1 MTAVT
6 GTRYGS
12 LLYPDP
18 APSAIPR
25 KHPAMK
31 PPPFRYHTPRS
42 LPEALDVLRESPG
55 EARVLAGGQSLVP
68 LLNLRLACPEVLVD
82 LNRVEG
88 LSYIRDDGARLR
100 IGAMTRQREAE
111 FSELLAARSPLV
123 VEALAQLGHPA
134 IRNRGTVGGSLAHAD
149 PVAELPCVMTAL
161 DAEFVVAG
169 PGGER
174 VVRANDFF
182 LGPYETA
189 LSPGEI
195 LVEVRI
201 PLSPAPPAAS
211 FVEFS
216 RRHGDFA
223 LAEAAVVIEGGES
236 CTGGRVVAA
245 GPAWTPSR
253 LETVERL
260 VAGSGV
266 GRADPGPRR
275 ELMEEVARTAEAAVA
290 ALETHA
296 DATAY
301 QRRLAAVLVTRAVA
315 QALERWSRN

>member
-1 MTAVT
+1 
-6 GTRYGS
+6 
-12 LLYPDP
+12 
-18 APSAIPR
+18 
-25 KHPAMK
+25 MK

-42 LPEALDVLRESPG
+42 LFEALEFLRESPG

-68 LLNLRLACPEVLVD
+68 LLNLRLAYPEVLVD
-82 LNRVEG
+82 LNGVEG
-88 LSYIRDDGARLR
+88 LSYIRDEGSRLC

-111 FSELLAARSPLV
+111 FSALLAERCPLV
-123 VEALAQLGHPA
+123 VEALAQVGHPA

-161 DAEFVVAG
+161 DAELLATG
-169 PGGER
+169 PAGER
-174 VVRANDFF
+174 IIAVGDFF
-182 LGPYETA
+182 QAPYETV

-195 LVEVRI
+195 LVEVRV
-201 PLSPAPPAAS
+201 PLTPEPPAGS

-223 LAEAAVVIEGGES
+223 LAEAAVVLEGNGAL
-236 CTGGRVVAA
+236 TGARVVAA

-253 LETVERL
+253 LEAVERL
-260 VAGSGV
+260 MAVSGV
-266 GRADPGPRR
+266 SRADSGAQRD
-275 ELMEEVARTAEAAVA
+275 LVEEAGRTAEDAVA
-290 ALETHA
+290 ALPSHA

-301 QRRLAAVLVTRAVA
+301 QNRLTAVLVKRAVA

>member
-1 MTAVT
+1 
-6 GTRYGS
+6 
-12 LLYPDP
+12 
-18 APSAIPR
+18 
-25 KHPAMK
+25 MK

-42 LPEALDVLRESPG
+42 LAEALDLLQNLPG
-55 EARVLAGGQSLVP
+55 ETRVLAGGQSLVP
-68 LLNLRLACPEVLVD
+68 LLNLRLAYPEVLID
-82 LNRVEG
+82 LNKVAR
-88 LSYIRDDGARLR
+88 LSYIRDTDSHLR

-111 FSELLAARSPLV
+111 FSELLVARCPLLID
-123 VEALAQLGHPA
+123 ALAQVGHPA
-134 IRNRGTVGGSLAHAD
+134 IRNRGTIGGSLAHAD

-174 VVRANDFF
+174 VVDASDFF
-182 LGPYETA
+182 LAPYETA

-201 PLSPAPPAAS
+201 PLAQAPPAAG
-211 FVEFS
+211 FLEFS

-223 LAEAAVVIEGGES
+223 LAEAAVVLEGDGT
-236 CTGGRVVAA
+236 CTGARVVVA

-253 LETVERL
+253 LEPVEGL
-260 VAGSGV
+260 VAAAGV
-266 GRADPGPRR
+266 ARTDNGTQR
-275 ELMEEVARTAEAAVA
+275 ELVDEVGRTAEAAVA

-301 QRRLAAVLVTRAVA
+301 QRRLAAVLVKRAVA

>member
-1 MTAVT
+1 
-6 GTRYGS
+6 
-12 LLYPDP
+12 
-18 APSAIPR
+18 
-25 KHPAMK
+25 MK

-42 LPEALDVLRESPG
+42 LPEALALLREAPG

-68 LLNLRLACPEVLVD
+68 LLNLRLAYPEVLVD
-82 LNRVEG
+82 LNGVEG
-88 LSYIRDDGARLR
+88 LSYIRDEGSRLC

-111 FSELLAARSPLV
+111 FSALLAERCPLV
-123 VEALAQLGHPA
+123 VEALAQVGHPA

-161 DAEFVVAG
+161 DAELVVTG
-169 PGGER
+169 PAGER
-174 VVRANDFF
+174 IIAAGHFF
-182 LGPYETA
+182 LAPYETA

-195 LVEVRI
+195 LVEVRV
-201 PLSPAPPAAS
+201 PVTPRASLPPAAS

-223 LAEAAVVIEGGES
+223 LAEAAAVLEGDGAL
-236 CTGGRVVAA
+236 TGARVVAA

-253 LETVERL
+253 LTAVERL
-260 VAGSGV
+260 VAESGV
-266 GRADPGPRR
+266 SATDVAARR
-275 ELMEEVARTAEAAVA
+275 DLVEEAGQIAEEAVA
-290 ALETHA
+290 ALPTHA

-301 QRRLAAVLVTRAVA
+301 QRRLAAVLAKRAVA